1 MKKADKLSEAEYE
14 FADLKPGDSC
24 IISNRTDYVMSLL
37 RGGMNDGKNK
47 KASYSFIDAV
57 KFDSGSADCRGINA
71 LYNGTAV

>member
-37 RGGMNDGKNK
+37 RGGNE
-47 KASYSFIDAV
+47 
-57 KFDSGSADCRGINA
+57 
-71 LYNGTAV
+71 